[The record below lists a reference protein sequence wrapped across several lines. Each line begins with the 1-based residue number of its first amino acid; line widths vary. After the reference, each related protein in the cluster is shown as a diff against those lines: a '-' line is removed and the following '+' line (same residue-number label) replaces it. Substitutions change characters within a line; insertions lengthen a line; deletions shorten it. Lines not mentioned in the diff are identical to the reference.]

1 MKDDSSFGR
10 ASIAFLLAVSIA
22 VSVIGGGVV
31 IADAVARGSG
41 DAGDTRASATTI
53 DGTGDSINEGVASDD
68 VDWYAVELENG
79 QNLSVRLA
87 VPGHR
92 GEALRI
98 GLYGPDGRRLSVYDT
113 SRGSQT
119 PIAGNGSQSR
129 ASLDHTVKQSGTYY
143 VKVTT
148 VGGNVRGKIPYALV
162 VTSQTSDNHD
172 LTQTPGNHDST
183 QMPDNHDS
191 DDGQSQTVPI
201 ETGETVSGTMTRDGR
216 ERLTIKAEEGDILSI
231 ETSFD
236 GLSTSSGI
244 VYIYGP
250 DGERIHKSKDGD
262 IQEITAENSG
272 TYTIVLASD
281 SESFTTLNYT
291 VTATLTS
298 NQPETTNRVQRIE
311 VGEPVKNTITST
323 EGTDWYAV
331 KIEKGQ
337 GFTVSLEHTNRKNP
351 TAEMSFEIYNPNGEP
366 IGEAPFNRPLR
377 AYHTSSA
384 AASAYGGDVARRS
397 GTYYISVDGKKGAHY
412 SLTVNTV
419 ALDRHDPNERSAF
432 ATPIEKGSTISGILT
447 GYDRDVYAIDLQKG
461 ESVTVEYN
469 STGKI
474 KPTLWV
480 AGSGVA
486 KKSGSPRDYSFGKY
500 TIASARSDVGTDL
513 TFTANRTGTYYLKVV
528 PYFERSTA
536 STFFESAT
544 YRLAIHTS
552 KENRRKLTVSRSR
565 TPTTETIRLNTSV
578 RTTTQTPTQ
587 TPTRTPSATPTPTA
601 TSTRTATTQTAV
613 TQSTTENDE
622 TPPQTTATGPGF
634 GILLAL
640 VGVGGGVWYRSR
652 R

>member
-10 ASIAFLLAVSIA
+10 ACIAFLLAVSIA

-31 IADAVARGSG
+31 TADAAAADSG
-41 DAGDTRASATTI
+41 DAGDTRGSATTI
-53 DGTGDSINEGVASDD
+53 DGTGGSINEVIASDD
-68 VDWYAVELENG
+68 ADWYAVELENG

-87 VPGHR
+87 VPGNR

-98 GLYGPDGRRLSVYDT
+98 GLYDPDGRRISVDDT

-119 PIAGNGSQSR
+119 PVAGNGSQR
-129 ASLDHTVKQSGTYY
+129 QVSLDYTVEQSGTYY

-148 VGGNVRGKIPYALV
+148 VGESVRGKIPYALG
-162 VTSQTSDNHD
+162 VTSQSSD
-172 LTQTPGNHDST
+172 NHDST
-183 QMPDNHDS
+183 QTPDGHDS
-191 DDGQSQTVPI
+191 DERPSQTVPI
-201 ETGETVSGTMTRDGR
+201 KMGETVRGTMTGDDR
-216 ERLTIKAEEGDILSI
+216 ERFSLKTEEGETLSI

-236 GLSTSSGI
+236 GFSPSSGV

-250 DGERIHKSKDGD
+250 DGERIHKSLDGD
-262 IQEITAENSG
+262 IQGITAENGG

-281 SESFTTLNYT
+281 SESSTTLNYR

-298 NQPETTNRVQRIE
+298 NQSETTNRVQRIE
-311 VGEPVKNTITST
+311 GGETVKNTITSPD
-323 EGTDWYAV
+323 ERDWYAV

-337 GFTVSLEHTNRKNP
+337 GFTVFLEHTNRKNP
-351 TAEMSFEIYNPNGEP
+351 TAEMSFEIYNPNRKR
-366 IGEAPFNRPLR
+366 IGESPFDRPLR
-377 AYHTSSA
+377 AYQTSPA

-397 GTYYISVDGKKGAHY
+397 GTYYISVVGKKGANY

-419 ALDRHDPNERSAF
+419 ALDTHDPNERPAF
-432 ATPIEKGSTISGILT
+432 ATPIDMGSAISGIVT

-469 STGKI
+469 STGTI
-474 KPTLWV
+474 KPALWV
-480 AGSGVA
+480 AGPGVA

-500 TIASARSDVGTDL
+500 TIASARSNRGTGL

-528 PYFERSTA
+528 PYFERSTGA
-536 STFFESAT
+536 TFSERAT

-552 KENRRKLTVSRSR
+552 KGNGKKLTVNRLR
-565 TPTTETIRLNTSV
+565 TTTVTPSTETVKLNTSI
-578 RTTTQTPTQ
+578 RTATQTQTQ
-587 TPTRTPSATPTPTA
+587 TSTQTATPTPTA

-613 TQSTTENDE
+613 TQSATENDE

-634 GILLAL
+634 GVLLAL
-640 VGVGGGVWYRSR
+640 VGFGGGAWYRSR